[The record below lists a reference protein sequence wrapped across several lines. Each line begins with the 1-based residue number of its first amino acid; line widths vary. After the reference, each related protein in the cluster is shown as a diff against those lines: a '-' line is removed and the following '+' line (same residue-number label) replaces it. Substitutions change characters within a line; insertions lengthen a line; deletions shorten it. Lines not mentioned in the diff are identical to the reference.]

1 MISLLGK
8 QTPHIQKNTSQTL
21 PAYNQWGPLFFL
33 EKALFWGVDLQ
44 NRGHPGSRYILKLS
58 RTSSALQSMSQTPK
72 QSQLSGQCVW
82 GSSHGISTWQRFAV
96 KKRYVRK
103 SGGNNPGGG
112 CHWAGDRSKLFLNV
126 FNLVCL
132 QPPNSKEENTTLL
145 AILLVSFLGWLS
157 DPFKGCWRPPRIGD
171 QSKGHK
177 LNDLAMNLSYC
188 WWQKSGDH
196 QLRLV
201 VYPIIYQVLAPSNP
215 STVSGLSPF
224 SHILWILISPG
235 AEDALVRRDGDPRAT
250 QISLSSDG
258 HLTVVRHLWWWS
270 EPGRWAMGW
279 PKGLGFI

>member
-1 MISLLGK
+1 
-8 QTPHIQKNTSQTL
+8 
-21 PAYNQWGPLFFL
+21 
-33 EKALFWGVDLQ
+33 
-44 NRGHPGSRYILKLS
+44 
-58 RTSSALQSMSQTPK
+58 MSQTPK

-132 QPPNSKEENTTLL
+132 QPPNLKEENTTLL

-171 QSKGHK
+171 QSKGHE

-201 VYPIIYQVLAPSNP
+201 VYPIIYQVLAPSNRWLFGI
-215 STVSGLSPF
+215 SEHQQYQDYHLSPTF
-224 SHILWILISPG
+224 CGFWYAEKPTIIQLKPG

-258 HLTVVRHLWWWS
+258 HLTVVRHLWWKS
-270 EPGRWAMGW
+270 VSQD
-279 PKGLGFI
+279 GFRHGEA